1 MKIAIIG
8 SGYVGLVTG
17 ACFAEV
23 GHEVICID
31 NDDRKIKAL
40 RSGVIPIY
48 EPGLEQLVQR
58 NVSADRLSFTGS
70 IEEGVDSSQVV
81 FIAVP
86 TPPQADGSVDM
97 TYIERVAREI
107 ASVLKEYRV
116 IVDKST
122 VPVKTGEKVA
132 DTIRRYN
139 KVNVEFDVVSN
150 PEFLREGCA
159 VADLMK
165 PDRIVIGSNSER
177 ALAIMKRVYEPFMTP
192 IMVTDVNSAELI
204 KHAANSFLA
213 LKISYI
219 NALSAICEASGAD
232 VEKVADGIGADKRI
246 GRSFLNAGLGYG
258 GSCFPKDIA
267 AFISISEQ
275 IGEPFHLLREVQRIN
290 QHQRERFLKRVRD
303 TLWVLKEKR
312 IAVWGLTFKPDT
324 DDVRNS
330 VAVDLVNDL
339 IREGAHVTAYDPKGN
354 QKVQEFNLCPGVH
367 LASSALEAV
376 QGAETLVLATEW
388 PDFAAVD
395 LAEIRRRMHTPIVF
409 DGRNLFDPDTM
420 RDLGFQYYRIGHPTT
435 KANSSELSNGNPVGI
450 PITLESGTTPVQDSS
465 NRPRPP
471 YLVEPSVR

>member
-23 GHEVICID
+23 GHEVTCVD
-31 NDDRKIKAL
+31 NDERKVATL
-40 RSGVIPIY
+40 QSGKIPIY

-58 NVSADRLSFTGS
+58 NVSAHRLKFTGS
-70 IEEGVDSSQVV
+70 IEEGVDNAQVI

-86 TPPQADGSVDM
+86 TPPQADGSVDL

-116 IVDKST
+116 VVDKST

-132 DTIRRYN
+132 DTIRRYS
-139 KVNVEFDVVSN
+139 KKNVDFDVVSN

-159 VADLMK
+159 VADLLE

-177 ALAIMKRVYEPFMTP
+177 ALAIMKKVYEPFMAP
-192 IMVTDVNSAELI
+192 IMVTDINSAELI

-213 LKISYI
+213 LKISYV

-232 VEKVADGIGADKRI
+232 IEKVADGIGADKRI

-267 AFISISEQ
+267 AFIAISEQ

-290 QHQRERFLKRVRD
+290 AHQRERFVKRLRD

-324 DDVRNS
+324 DDVRSS

-354 QKVQEFNLCPGVH
+354 ERVQELNLCPGVR
-367 LASSALEAV
+367 LSSTALEAV
-376 QGAETLVLATEW
+376 RDAEALVLATEW
-388 PDFAAVD
+388 ADFSNVD
-395 LAEIRRRMHTPIVF
+395 LAEVRQRMHTPIVF
-409 DGRNLFDPDTM
+409 DGRNLFDPVTM
-420 RDLGFQYYRIGHPTT
+420 KDLGFQYYAIGRPVT
-435 KANSSELSNGNPVGI
+435 KASAA
-450 PITLESGTTPVQDSS
+450 
-465 NRPRPP
+465 
-471 YLVEPSVR
+471 